1 MRLNRLVLDNFR
13 MHTHLDIE
21 FERDVTVIV
30 GDNGQGKTS
39 VLDAISQLFGRLLTR
54 LPGVVG
60 TATREA
66 DLRIVENDKLA
77 PGVRIWMD
85 VDVSTE
91 LSALGEFNDEL
102 ASRFVVSR
110 ARLRDRTLL
119 TKYQFNKD
127 CPTPSNAPNNSP
139 LGLKALDQFA
149 DALVEADDEERP
161 YQMPLVAYYGTGRAV
176 FDTPL
181 RRRNFR
187 TKFARFD
194 SLNGALNSTAN
205 FKRVFEWFHA
215 KETEESFTH
224 RKTRSFDYVDQE
236 LAAVRRAIEGFF
248 PDFKNPRTVLKPLRF
263 VVDKKE
269 SSKRVVTYDL
279 NQLSDGYRTTLA
291 MIADLASRMVEAN
304 PPGTLTDPLETEAIV
319 LIDEIDLHLHP
330 RWQQTILID
339 LKRVFPNTQFIVTTH
354 SAQVLTTVD
363 GRCIRKLV
371 PSGKVTAVIIPD
383 FSLGARSAQLMED
396 IQEVNSRPNLPIT
409 RKLARYQSLVEAD
422 KWDSAIALQL
432 RRELDAWAGNQESIL
447 KRIDV
452 DIRMRE
458 FRKGR
463 K

>member
-1 MRLNRLVLDNFR
+1 MKLNRVVLDNFR
-13 MHTHLDIE
+13 MHTHLDLQ

-54 LPGVVG
+54 LPGVIG
-60 TATREA
+60 TATRDS
-66 DLRIVENDKLA
+66 DLRIIENDNLA
-77 PGVRIWMD
+77 PGFRIWMD
-85 VDVSTE
+85 VDASTE
-91 LSALGEFNDEL
+91 VAAVGVSNTDL
-102 ASRFVVSR
+102 ASRFVASR
-110 ARLRDRTLL
+110 SRLRDRSPS
-119 TKYQFNKD
+119 TKSRFLKEF
-127 CPTPSNAPNNSP
+127 PPPSNGPNNSV

-149 DALVEADDEERP
+149 DALIEADDTERY
-161 YQMPLVAYYGTGRAV
+161 YQMPLIAYYGTGRAV

-194 SLNGALNSTAN
+194 SMNGALNSTAN

-224 RKTRSFDYVDQE
+224 RKMRSFEYIDPE
-236 LAAVRRAIEGFF
+236 LAAVRLAIESFF
-248 PDFKNPRTVLKPLRF
+248 PDFKNPRTLLKPLRF
-263 VVDKKE
+263 VVDKNE
-269 SSKRVVTYDL
+269 SNKRIVTYDL

-304 PPGTLTDPLETEAIV
+304 PPGILANPLATEAIV
-319 LIDEIDLHLHP
+319 LIDEVDLHLHP
-330 RWQQTILID
+330 RWQQTIVLN
-339 LKRVFPNTQFIVTTH
+339 LKKVFPNTQFIVTTH

-371 PSGKVTAVIIPD
+371 PGNKVTNVTIPD

-396 IQEVNSRPNLPIT
+396 IQEVESRPNLPIT
-409 RKLARYQSLVEAD
+409 KKLARYQALVEAD
-422 KWDSAIALQL
+422 EWNSATALKL
-432 RRELDAWAGNQESIL
+432 RRELDAWAGNQESVL
-447 KRIDV
+447 KRLDV
-452 DIRMRE
+452 DIKMRE